1 MPASGPVYQPTT
13 VSYEQQSEW
22 SRPGSYLSQTVSGGM
37 RGPRCVQWVLLA
49 LGIFSLCAG
58 KPFTISTGS
67 THIYQIYINELNY
80 DMWCI
85 K

>member
-58 KPFTISTGS
+58 TQTLIFV
-67 THIYQIYINELNY
+67 
-80 DMWCI
+80 
-85 K
+85 

>member
-58 KPFTISTGS
+58 KPFTIAQAAITEIPN
-67 THIYQIYINELNY
+67 IY
-80 DMWCI
+80 
-85 K
+85 